1 MSERLSDKWRE
12 TLGIGDDA
20 DAADAPRPASF
31 GRKTDAAP
39 FPTRDGLQV
48 VDLDAFDE
56 RTANERSARARASAR
71 MLFGTDVSK
80 LDEAGASALYQSVT
94 EGLFGISDEDGT
106 VAFGKRASK
115 DPRANIDMLRRFVR
129 GEYSLIEDPEYT
141 KWKAMD
147 EEAKFRY
154 ALENETVLGSKL
166 GSYMKGERGAG
177 FWENLRGGAG
187 MSIPGLPAGAV
198 AFQPKA
204 IREQNAELAKESAR
218 RSNYDTLTDEEKAQY
233 RADVIGDYDE
243 KLSRRQTLAT
253 FLKFANGLSDRAG
266 YLLAKSFND
275 GTVDPNVETLVG
287 PDGDT
292 TERDRVYAA
301 FSLMRGDQKKGRI
314 LGIETDFTDG
324 TALNRVQLGLY
335 GFQQSVV
342 GLVTDTAE
350 FGKNLA
356 ITAYAKTAMDESERA
371 EFYKGWNAIVRAEQ
385 AMKQNLPEADTFVGE
400 AFQALSENLHWFIPY
415 EAIGK
420 GGKMMK
426 AAWGLEKDAG
436 WWKTLGMT
444 LRPIKL
450 GVKAKKEEA
459 ATLKLGRAAA
469 EAEAA
474 AVKAAWTLNID
485 GAEKLGEYGSALL
498 ARQLAAVERY
508 SEMITG
514 IEKEIKAA
522 AWWKDAVGAGM
533 WAAGEASA
541 FGAFASEYIANA
553 DAAGIS
559 REESVLTAAAIGL
572 LNSWVERLYVP
583 GMESSL
589 SPAQIKS
596 LSLAAM
602 AEAVQKEG
610 AAGFRQWLANRVS
623 KGVTEGV
630 KVTLTEGAIEEPLQQ
645 IVVEHGKAFDRMC
658 QKLRESGEATFA
670 NEAMAAFRSLAITPE
685 DWATFIDTA
694 VDMVPSSIGFG
705 VTTVGNAS
713 RRQYIH
719 NVLTR
724 HANRRAGSQSTML
737 TARNAQEML
746 ESTDYDVGIVDVMQ
760 RAIDVRKMLDAH
772 WGGAEANPNRTV
784 EALTAAR
791 KAWRDS
797 QGSGVEAIAKATGLD
812 VKTAEVLSQY
822 FSVEADMELVSPRFS
837 AWKDLNLSLADIDE
851 NTIRTLLPG
860 YVEGSFAS
868 DPERGIYAAKTKLGD
883 GVERTIAYR
892 RGDISDILLSQV
904 AENEK
909 IDSEF
914 GASWDASIDEH
925 NAAGVVD
932 GAIQAD
938 MRRKWREMS
947 EAERHDAAVQAALAT
962 KGIEHREGGVFE
974 LSDSKGNKVVVNA
987 NDVISLSN
995 GRVGDIG
1002 YGAAATQATVRHE
1015 TFHALWRFVRGTLG
1029 DAEVQQLAKSVG
1041 VDVTK
1046 KGWEVDLDE
1055 KMANQ
1060 LERYASGHYVAHAIS
1075 SKLDRFLDSGAGKL
1089 VDFFGKIGQGD
1100 EVTNPNTGKSY
1111 QLKDF
1116 YDEVLRG
1123 RLGSGAL
1130 GVALKATKTQGQ
1142 APASG
1147 QDGDGVRGEAP
1158 SVSKSAMPVEVTD
1171 EERAAHEEETRGAS
1185 AAEEAPVP
1193 PETPNSS
1200 TPNSPTP
1207 SSAEEPADASTPN
1220 QRFYRVGLPNSD
1232 VKLVGRL
1239 EVRDAETGVNTST
1252 DAEYHD
1258 RGNQNRDDTSEES
1271 RALVEKIGAN
1281 PDPLQVGTVQPMANN
1296 GIVWALPNGDVII
1309 GNHRVNGVRLGYE
1322 KGTAGALEKFVR
1334 EDAARRGIEIGE
1346 GVKKPL
1352 MVFVLER
1359 IESPDGKADEH
1370 EVVRLANESQ
1380 NRGFNVREQAQNDAK
1395 ILLDNNLLPQM
1406 AFRADG
1412 RIDETKSGDAI
1423 GKFRQESGAQGMVA
1437 EDGSLTE
1444 EGQTRI
1450 MNASLAALLGRGGNA
1465 ALLQKIMA
1473 NAGRLDMQS
1482 ELRALMKA
1490 TPELMSIAESKP
1502 GYDLREPLAEA
1513 LTLFTEWRDK
1523 DEEMRLEKGKSRHD
1537 WRERAKDGHRLRGIP
1552 WQVHMS
1558 QGDMFRTPSPEALIL
1573 GDMLAEAEEL
1583 RSFDREDVESA
1594 AGKKRVI
1601 DLITNYLSDYA
1612 AAARAVNTETDDMFG
1627 TPPATRAEVLSAQR
1641 AKGGADGGAR
1651 FSVSMRETLD
1661 PAAWGDLS
1669 RKVKV
1674 VGDGTS
1680 TWKYKE
1686 GWTTKQAKAEL
1697 LDLAEKNLKLQG
1709 NYTTDT
1715 KSGNHA
1721 LRIGN
1726 VLYRITAK
1734 GLFHG
1739 ADRRLK
1745 RIGVVIAR
1753 IGDVLNASV
1762 EVPNVELPW
1771 HYRIASVNFETPE
1784 YVLLTSRS
1792 VGGAEDIVDVQS
1804 LYAVNAKADAT
1815 AQTVTSTGIG
1825 LAGTSGAARELNH
1838 TNTSRLTEDILSNL
1852 RDAWQGAFFENLV
1865 RHNIDSMLKD
1875 KSAPLARQH
1884 EAVVEKYRGTPQWM
1898 KAPNGQPTKLTE
1910 QQWIQVRT
1918 PSFKA
1923 WFGDWEEDAKNASKV
1938 VDENGEPLVV
1948 YRGAP
1953 FDPLAQKPGDG
1964 VIKPEA
1970 YFTADPEYA
1979 KRYTGNGGKVRAYY
1993 LNIRSPFDIRRPECL
2008 ADLQKVYPDHNFER
2022 GRSGALDW
2030 AEASTVDGELLRD
2043 SFGDKY
2049 DGVIYDEGGDPGAS
2063 GVSYRGISYVPIKGG
2078 KRVKSATDNNGD
2090 FSENPDV
2097 RFSVDQSRLKPATQ
2111 EEFDRAIA
2119 SWGEMK
2125 VDGSNAELAKWLF
2138 PDGRVLQP
2146 KLVPVMGGRAMS
2158 ASHDSLFEFLDRPER
2173 TDPVERFEYGY
2184 ADALAG
2190 GAIRLDLGN
2199 AGIEVARRPTDGQ
2212 LDALYDI
2219 LDAGYA
2225 VMEGEDYDN
2234 FAVDVDSET
2243 GGNAFTAVYRRGT
2256 SARKIVDDLRE
2267 YFDSGS
2273 VPAAAGARYSVA
2285 PVYTGTAAD
2294 YANRSRQGGV
2304 DDGPSLLKI
2313 GTGEGSQV
2321 YGWGLYGSTVRGV
2334 AERYAKD
2341 AREYNAEKNGKRID
2355 LIFPENMLEAET
2367 AKRLMEN
2374 GGDVR
2379 KTIEKLKLKGIGSAI
2394 IKELEEH
2401 GAEYSVAP
2409 KNEHLY
2415 EQTFFTDRAP
2425 GDESHLLKWYDAIS
2439 DANWDRVIAQAEKEG
2454 LREKLKGAWW
2464 LHFNGDLEHFITDNG
2479 NSGDAIYER
2488 LSKLLGG
2495 PQSASEFLV
2504 RAGIDGVKYPVDSY
2518 GGKTVKD
2525 GDVAGWNYVSFR
2537 DDNIRVDHKWTDGKM
2552 RYSIAGEKWAEKWK
2566 DRTKSLSAAKD
2577 MEAMGFDRAAIW
2589 RETDWWRGEDGKW
2602 RVEVADR
2609 QLMSS
2614 LLSVLFAADSFKLGE
2629 VVSGKVKGVKLP
2641 SEAKRTLA
2649 GYLSAYPKMA
2659 DLALGMSYIRSAN
2672 TAAQFIP
2679 SQNRIELGKGHG
2691 FSDDKMA
2698 ANLAHEIQHAIQ
2710 EYEGF
2715 AKGGSVSEFRKRA
2728 WDDKKLKKAFSEYR
2742 RLSNWRDE
2750 RMVLD
2755 EAARSLQTNIAGR
2768 SDSDLVVRQRHAL
2781 SGIAADLGM
2790 EDEVQLL
2797 RAWGA
2802 QHNQSS
2808 ASGQYYRL
2816 AGEREARLV
2825 EERLAMSGD
2834 ERRAEPPWK
2843 TLERMDARHGMA
2855 GAKPIVRFSVSITR
2869 PWAKDFPHAT
2879 LMTTRSALMASHAD
2893 LFNRAK
2899 AGDAEAAADLI
2910 DALMSDEKRR
2920 AKVLQLKK
2928 DHPNAAIA
2936 CPVHAEEVSGRNA
2949 LPFAYAQ
2956 YIADALGMDVDDTI
2970 VQTVKAG
2977 HTGSDAWHRLTHRA
2991 QFEGD
2996 VEDGKEYI
3004 LVDDHITQGGTIN
3017 ELRSYIE
3024 NNGGK
3029 VVAVAALTASKGSA
3043 ILSPSKEIIDELKAR
3058 YPDID
3063 QLLRDADIAGSVDA
3077 ITNSEA
3083 EYIKSFSPDTFR
3095 DRIAQAKQERA
3106 AREAEEPLGAPSP
3119 DGSRHSVEPP
3129 RRQMAYPQ
3137 LRQMSDD
3144 ELVSAA
3150 VAVRM
3155 ALGASDKF
3163 SDKAVKVNTVQG
3175 IMRRLHPDWDTT
3187 TVGRESQRVI
3197 SDAKKFG
3204 RQIRD
3209 DLDRGVSESRVLAHL
3224 PDKMREAFG
3233 TEMREEARR
3242 GQRLGTFGAKVSGE
3256 IEERQARVIEDAVRV
3271 QTGLDASVVE
3281 STFGVDLSE
3290 TLMHL
3295 ADNPLKDGAPAS
3307 GQSASADAAGD
3318 DAQGGEQKVVDVPA
3332 AVAKAVSEVVERS
3345 RRYADENAEKR
3356 KARKAEQGQGEAGD
3370 STDGQAGL
3378 GHEEGVDPVAVATR
3392 KAGLDLENPRH
3403 LAEFVA
3409 ELTRR
3414 YWIKDHGL
3422 AQTADVW
3429 RDLVAVQFL
3438 RKTAQSVYAKLCRE
3452 LTYSRSRET
3461 AMQRIAKFDAAPTV
3475 AGLLSEM
3482 EFVGALIN
3490 AQRIRDTKK
3499 GMCEKLDLFLREQ
3512 FGAQGRFK
3520 PDREEGARKVSA
3532 EAELRARYMRHA
3544 MWLTP
3549 DAAALEAGE
3558 LQRTIDELSVDFKD
3572 AGRDRDQSREFVDAI
3587 RKLNVLREFGALRYR
3602 SLGEIESAARW
3613 WEDFARGSSDDIV
3626 REMSDREIRTKKAAH
3641 LLAVAFAD
3649 PKRAN
3654 VREGAGDWLNRFI
3667 TGHMGFVSLL
3677 QDCMRGA
3684 SAADAAAVKDIV
3696 DYIAREIQKTGDRSE
3711 AEKRRHNDAFHAA
3724 VESIYGRGFNA
3735 VMKEMMAPDERFAKY
3750 MGVVG
3755 GKRVTPTKG
3764 RALQLLVSLLQE
3776 GRRVEVEDEENPGKT
3791 KFVWE
3796 GGYHDNIVKHH
3807 REGQAQELMKLLT
3820 PQDMNML
3827 KWLGAWYEQNRSG
3840 LSDVCRSLFGIGVYA
3855 ELPNYFPVKMQ
3866 LETQGLEKGQ
3876 GVSWTIFPKALTPR
3890 VKNERDFDTSADIFS
3905 MWESR
3910 MEEAAQWKHHARL
3923 GLEMRGIF
3931 GRSELREAVR
3941 ANHGAAVDDLM
3952 QGFITDILAGQ
3963 GAVDRTTGGVQYF
3976 SDQIRGWTALC
3987 GLGGNVGVML
3997 KQTTSIPAFGFEI
4010 GLVNTAKYMVSA
4022 FTPEGMEAMR
4032 RIWDSEQRRTR
4043 WQVGSSEAV
4052 RNALS
4057 QKNAGV
4063 LKRLLQASMI
4073 TNKVGDSV
4081 PALVIGQGIYRDCLA
4096 RGMSEEDAM
4105 AETWS
4110 IVERTQQSGR
4120 MENQTSVQRRNK
4132 LGRIM
4137 FQFLS
4142 TQQQYLQYEV
4152 RAIREVIARPDSVQ
4166 RWGNLGRAILLNHF
4180 ILSSAYFW
4188 MGELYKA
4195 CLGQEPPEDELKDW
4209 VISCLLGPYGSLF
4222 VAGFCCKYTL
4232 ERAIKGYSIKGGSS
4246 MLPME
4251 AWLKT
4256 QVNDGAKLLEAIFDS
4271 DGDTWENML
4280 EAAGRWMSDSNSTV
4294 RDLRKLYRY
4303 RVKGERQRR

>member
-1 MSERLSDKWRE
+1 MENDMIENGRQELEERGAMRQMAAARLLMQTDERR
-12 TLGIGDDA
+12 LDDA
-20 DAADAPRPASF
+20 RRGALFRVAASGIAGMDVTDPKEMF
-31 GRKTDAAP
+31 GR
-39 FPTRDGLQV
+39 
-48 VDLDAFDE
+48 
-56 RTANERSARARASAR
+56 
-71 MLFGTDVSK
+71 
-80 LDEAGASALYQSVT
+80 
-94 EGLFGISDEDGT
+94 
-106 VAFGKRASK
+106 RASK
-115 DPRANIDMLRRFVR
+115 DMGANIDLLRRLVK
-129 GEYSLIEDPEYT
+129 GEYDLLDDPAVAEWRKVKEQGEEAAAKYADAKIGGNKDAGHMKWGFIAAAGAAVAARNGAAWQNIQPSVEDMNREVAKTNYDSLDEEGKAKWRKERIEDY
-141 KWKAMD
+141 
-147 EEAKFRY
+147 
-154 ALENETVLGSKL
+154 
-166 GSYMKGERGAG
+166 ERR
-177 FWENLRGGAG
+177 L
-187 MSIPGLPAGAV
+187 AV
-198 AFQPKA
+198 GNPVA
-204 IREQNAELAKESAR
+204 S
-218 RSNYDTLTDEEKAQY
+218 
-233 RADVIGDYDE
+233 
-243 KLSRRQTLAT
+243 
-253 FLKFANGLSDRAG
+253 FLKMTGGLDDRAKWIVQKAYRTG
-266 YLLAKSFND
+266 ELGREELKDYSDK
-275 GTVDPNVETLVG
+275 
-287 PDGDT
+287 
-292 TERDRVYAA
+292 ERDQILAA
-301 FSLMRGDQKKGRI
+301 VSLMRGDRKTGTLAFIPGVKLDDSESWWGRRKQDLYALQQSFLDI
-314 LGIETDFTDG
+314 PKDIGATAKDIKDYVAASRLSGADREEAFRRMDEDAAIKAALDQPLAEPSSFLGAMSRGVAENVWFLLPVATEKLGI
-324 TALNRVQLGLY
+324 N
-335 GFQQSVV
+335 
-342 GLVTDTAE
+342 
-350 FGKNLA
+350 
-356 ITAYAKTAMDESERA
+356 MMRA
-371 EFYKGWNAIVRAEQ
+371 SQ
-385 AMKQNLPEADTFVGE
+385 
-400 AFQALSENLHWFIPY
+400 
-415 EAIGK
+415 
-420 GGKMMK
+420 
-426 AAWGLEKDAG
+426 
-436 WWKTLGMT
+436 
-444 LRPIKL
+444 
-450 GVKAKKEEA
+450 GVKAAEGAKGFFTDLKVTLTPWRAGRPAKEAVKQANA
-459 ATLKLGRAAA
+459 AANELRAAKLA
-469 EAEAA
+469 KGVKMVESASKDAALVLDGKAAAGSSREALAIRRQMAAMKRYTDDIRKMEAMSAEAA
-474 AVKAAWTLNID
+474 KRVPKEIAQWW
-485 GAEKLGEYGSALL
+485 GG
-498 ARQLAAVERY
+498 AAVREAGGTAMFSSFFREY
-508 SEMITG
+508 V
-514 IEKEIKAA
+514 
-522 AWWKDAVGAGM
+522 DA
-533 WAAGEASA
+533 
-541 FGAFASEYIANA
+541 A
-553 DAAGIS
+553 DAGGIS
-559 REESVLTAAAIGL
+559 REESVPTGICVGFVNGL
-572 LNSWVERLYVP
+572 VERMWTP
-583 GMESSL
+583 GLEGNVAASDVKFCM
-589 SPAQIKS
+589 ID
-596 LSLAAM
+596 SLAHAI
-602 AEAVQKEG
+602 QKTGG
-610 AAGFRQWLANRVS
+610 ATEWLKKAAWKVAANVPRTVATES
-623 KGVTEGV
+623 GV
-630 KVTLTEGAIEEPLQQ
+630 EEPLQQ
-645 IVVEHGKAFDRMC
+645 LVTEFGLALNRR
-658 QKLRESGEATFA
+658 QEQLREEGRGDLASALADLWQRASADRILEKTL
-670 NEAMAAFRSLAITPE
+670 ETYVDAAWESLPG
-685 DWATFIDTA
+685 
-694 VDMVPSSIGFG
+694 SIGLGLMEIPLSAGGQRLRRWVTG
-705 VTTVGNAS
+705 VD
-713 RRQYIH
+713 
-719 NVLTR
+719 
-724 HANRRAGSQSTML
+724 
-737 TARNAQEML
+737 E
-746 ESTDYDVGIVDVMQ
+746 GIADVMQ
-760 RAIDVRKMLDAH
+760 RGIDAWHAVDAH
-772 WGGAEANPNRTV
+772 WGEAEANPNRTV

-892 RGDISDILLSQV
+892 RGDISDILSAQV

-932 GAIQAD
+932 GVIQAD
-938 MRRKWREMS
+938 MRRRWREMS
-947 EAERHDAAVQAALAT
+947 EAERHEAAVQAALAT

-1322 KGTAGALEKFVR
+1322 KGTAGGLEKFVR
-1334 EDAARRGIEIGE
+1334 EDAAKRGIEIGE
-1346 GVKKPL
+1346 EVKKPL

-1465 ALLQKIMA
+1465 ALLQKIMS

-1490 TPELMSIAESKP
+1490 TPELMALAESKP

-1686 GWTTKQAKAEL
+1686 GWTTKLAKAEL
-1697 LDLAEKNLKLQG
+1697 LDLAEKNLKLQE
-1709 NYTTDT
+1709 NYTTDA

-1745 RIGVVIAR
+1745 RIGAVIAR

-1865 RHNIDSMLKD
+1865 RHNIDSILKD
-1875 KSAPLARQH
+1875 KNAPIARQH

-2146 KLVPVMGGRAMS
+2146 KLVPVMGGRAMA

-2537 DDNIRVDHKWTDGKM
+2537 DDNIRVDHKWTDGQM
-2552 RYSIAGEKWAEKWK
+2552 RYSISVTPEMRRETTVNAAEATLEKTKAALAALAGKTLINDETKIEAQVNSEQARKIVSNKAVAKSEANGFTKAEHN
-2566 DRTKSLSAAKD
+2566 SAAAIIETLWKYATLGKSAPD
-2577 MEAMGFDRAAIW
+2577 RDGDPNIRSVKRFVSPVFFRNGEGMKSAYAYITAKESVEHGHRIYSIEIEKLEALGGRLDRSQA
-2589 RETDWWRGEDGKW
+2589 
-2602 RVEVADR
+2602 
-2609 QLMSS
+2609 
-2614 LLSVLFAADSFKLGE
+2614 LLPNA
-2629 VVSGKVKGVKLP
+2629 P
-2641 SEAKRTLA
+2641 SEALA
-2649 GYLSAYPKMA
+2649 RK
-2659 DLALGMSYIRSAN
+2659 LGAQSP
-2672 TAAQFIP
+2672 AAQSASAPEGTPQSIP
-2679 SQNRIELGKGHG
+2679 QTG
-2691 FSDDKMA
+2691 A
-2698 ANLAHEIQHAIQ
+2698 PAQ
-2710 EYEGF
+2710 
-2715 AKGGSVSEFRKRA
+2715 GGEK
-2728 WDDKKLKKAFSEYR
+2728 
-2742 RLSNWRDE
+2742 RLS
-2750 RMVLD
+2750 
-2755 EAARSLQTNIAGR
+2755 
-2768 SDSDLVVRQRHAL
+2768 
-2781 SGIAADLGM
+2781 
-2790 EDEVQLL
+2790 
-2797 RAWGA
+2797 
-2802 QHNQSS
+2802 
-2808 ASGQYYRL
+2808 
-2816 AGEREARLV
+2816 
-2825 EERLAMSGD
+2825 
-2834 ERRAEPPWK
+2834 
-2843 TLERMDARHGMA
+2843 
-2855 GAKPIVRFSVSITR
+2855 
-2869 PWAKDFPHAT
+2869 
-2879 LMTTRSALMASHAD
+2879 
-2893 LFNRAK
+2893 
-2899 AGDAEAAADLI
+2899 
-2910 DALMSDEKRR
+2910 
-2920 AKVLQLKK
+2920 
-2928 DHPNAAIA
+2928 
-2936 CPVHAEEVSGRNA
+2936 
-2949 LPFAYAQ
+2949 
-2956 YIADALGMDVDDTI
+2956 
-2970 VQTVKAG
+2970 
-2977 HTGSDAWHRLTHRA
+2977 
-2991 QFEGD
+2991 
-2996 VEDGKEYI
+2996 
-3004 LVDDHITQGGTIN
+3004 
-3017 ELRSYIE
+3017 
-3024 NNGGK
+3024 
-3029 VVAVAALTASKGSA
+3029 VA
-3043 ILSPSKEIIDELKAR
+3043 
-3058 YPDID
+3058 
-3063 QLLRDADIAGSVDA
+3063 
-3077 ITNSEA
+3077 
-3083 EYIKSFSPDTFR
+3083 
-3095 DRIAQAKQERA
+3095 
-3106 AREAEEPLGAPSP
+3106 
-3119 DGSRHSVEPP
+3119 PP

-3242 GQRLGTFGAKVSGE
+3242 GQRLGTFGEKVSGE
-3256 IEERQARVIEDAVRV
+3256 IEERQTRVIEDAVRV

-3378 GHEEGVDPVAVATR
+3378 GHEDEGDPVAVATR

-3549 DAAALEAGE
+3549 DAAALEASE

-3654 VREGAGDWLNRFI
+3654 VRESAGDWLNRFI

-3696 DYIAREIQKTGDRSE
+3696 DYIAREIQKAGDRSE

-3796 GGYHDNIVKHH
+3796 GGYHDNIVRHK

-3855 ELPNYFPVKMQ
+3855 ELPNYFPVKMM

-3941 ANHGAAVDDLM
+3941 ANHGASVDELM

-3987 GLGGNVGVML
+3987 GLGGNVGVMM

-4043 WQVGSSEAV
+4043 WQLGSSEAV

-4073 TNKVGDSV
+4073 TNKMGDSV
-4081 PALVIGQGIYRDCLA
+4081 PALVIGQGIYRDCMA

-4110 IVERTQQSGR
+4110 LVERTQQSGR

-4294 RDLRKLYRY
+4294 RDLRKLWRY